1 MLRKRSLPKA
11 PETDGRKAIADFLG
25 LEEKDVVPQPQP
37 ETFAVVIGTNKEAQ
51 DKYKQING
59 FGTEAPGVY
68 DFTRTL
74 LVRWDGSGKV
84 KPC

>member
-11 PETDGRKAIADFLG
+11 PETDGRKEIAAFLG
-25 LEEKDVVPQPQP
+25 LEEKDVVPQVQPQ
-37 ETFAVVIGTNKEAQ
+37 TFAVVIGANKAAQ
-51 DKYKQING
+51 DKYKQINK
-59 FGTEAPGVY
+59 FGTLGLGVY
-68 DFTRTL
+68 DFDQVL